1 MRKIRK
7 LITPLLAMLVLLTAC
22 SKEKTKVYTKSID
35 NQDLQVTI
43 YYKGDSANKIV
54 SENTLTVDGDD
65 INSAIESIKKSIKD
79 NNGHPIDNIA
89 GYSYK
94 VEEKDGKVHITW
106 ETDYNK
112 LDFDKYKSTFNIP
125 VNSLDE
131 AKKLSTVEKKLTTD
145 EYKEKK

>member
-1 MRKIRK
+1 MRKILK
-7 LITPLLAMLVLLTAC
+7 LIPPLLAILVLLTAC
-22 SKEKTKVYTKSID
+22 SSEKTKVYTKSID

-43 YYKGDSANKIV
+43 YYKGDSV
-54 SENTLTVDGDD
+54 NTLTVGGDD

-106 ETDYNK
+106 ETDFNK
-112 LDFDKYKSTFNIP
+112 LDFDKYKAAVNVP
-125 VNSLDE
+125 ENSLDE
-131 AKKLSTVEKKLTTD
+131 TRKLSSVEKNLTNNGL
-145 EYKEKK
+145 KEKK

>member
-1 MRKIRK
+1 MRKILK

-22 SKEKTKVYTKSID
+22 SSEKTKIYTKSID
-35 NQDLQVTI
+35 NQDLHVTI
-43 YYKGDSANKIV
+43 YYKGDTVNKLV

-65 INSAIESIKKSIKD
+65 VKSAAESIKKSIKD

-112 LDFDKYKSTFNIP
+112 LDFNKYKTTFNIP
-125 VNSLDE
+125 ENSLDE
-131 AKKLSTVEKKLTTD
+131 VRKLNTVEKNLTNNGL
-145 EYKEKK
+145 KEEK

>member
-1 MRKIRK
+1 MKKILK
-7 LITPLLAMLVLLTAC
+7 LIAPLLAMLVVLTAC
-22 SKEKTKVYTKSID
+22 SSEKTKVYTKSID
-35 NQDLQVTI
+35 NQELQVTI
-43 YYKGDSANKIV
+43 YYKGDSVNKIV

-106 ETDYNK
+106 E
-112 LDFDKYKSTFNIP
+112 LDFDKYKAAVNVP
-125 VNSLDE
+125 ENSLDE
-131 AKKLSTVEKKLTTD
+131 TRKLSSVEKNLTNND
-145 EYKEKK
+145 LKEKK

>member
-1 MRKIRK
+1 MRKILK
-7 LITPLLAMLVLLTAC
+7 LIAPLLAILVLLTAC
-22 SKEKTKVYTKSID
+22 SSEKTKVYTKSID

-43 YYKGDSANKIV
+43 YYKGDSVNKIV

-94 VEEKDGKVHITW
+94 VEEKDGKIHITW
-106 ETDYNK
+106 ETDFNK
-112 LDFDKYKSTFNIP
+112 LDFDKYKAAVNVP
-125 VNSLDE
+125 ENSLDE
-131 AKKLSTVEKKLTTD
+131 TRKLSSVEKNLTNNGL
-145 EYKEKK
+145 KEKK